1 MAKTTVEGYRTIDI
15 RYLER
20 KGFLVPGT
28 TNLYWEEDGKRIGAI
43 TMETQLNRVVLRYKA
58 QEPGGNWVPI
68 EDPISLGQ
76 TNSAFG
82 RERLWFLCPGCGR
95 RVVILYGG
103 KYFRCRLCL
112 GLVYGSQQVSPRDR
126 ALRRT
131 QRNRMKLGGSPSLFS
146 SFPPRPRYMRWLEY
160 LPMAIA
166 DDKVLSQLLKEN
178 GIPFAMDDLEAKKEG
193 RKSVRPTK

>member
-1 MAKTTVEGYRTIDI
+1 MAKATVEGYRTIDI

-126 ALRRT
+126 ALRPNPEKSHEAGRQPFSVQFLPAKT
-131 QRNRMKLGGSPSLFS
+131 ALHALVRISPHG
-146 SFPPRPRYMRWLEY
+146 
-160 LPMAIA
+160 
-166 DDKVLSQLLKEN
+166 DC
-178 GIPFAMDDLEAKKEG
+178 G
-193 RKSVRPTK
+193 